1 VDIMMV
7 VLVDTIWGCKG
18 WDVGL
23 DRDGL
28 PEPESA
34 TGTVTDTDTD
44 TDTDTAHDPAQIL
57 L

>member
-1 VDIMMV
+1 MV